1 MRTATQK
8 KRKVQV
14 PPPSIKIYFVDNG
27 DMREQIQ
34 KDAERFGMSISI
46 IANMYIKAG
55 RPIVIKSLEKAI
67 PDQVN

>member
-1 MRTATQK
+1 MSTVKK

-27 DMREQIQ
+27 EMRKQIEE
-34 KDAERFGMSISI
+34 DAERFGVSLSI

-55 RPIVIKSLEKAI
+55 RPIVIKSLEKAL
-67 PDQVN
+67 PEQVN

>member
-1 MRTATQK
+1 MTATVKK

-27 DMREQIQ
+27 DMKKQIEQ
-34 KDAERFGMSISI
+34 DAERFGTSISV

-55 RPIVIKSLEKAI
+55 RPIVVKSLEKVL
-67 PDQVN
+67 PEQVN